1 MTSYV
6 INKGHR
12 LRITVTSSFW
22 PFYSVRP
29 PATPNLSTRLDWGL
43 WLSVRTVSQAN
54 PNTGAALSI
63 PPVSNHTI
71 WPPWPDHTR
80 NVTARV
86 NTTACKRLLSLG
98 CVAHTDGAVLQA
110 CRARR

>member
-29 PATPNLSTRLDWGL
+29 RATPNLSTRLDWGL
-43 WLSVRTVSQAN
+43 WLSVRTVLQAN

-80 NVTARV
+80 NLTARNV
-86 NTTACKRLLSLG
+86 VHHGRN
-98 CVAHTDGAVLQA
+98 AVLTIPVHQVI
-110 CRARR
+110 